1 MEHVVNEADKA
12 DFKQEQNKN
21 IWRLGRTLG
30 LRSVY
35 MVLKK

>member
-21 IWRLGRTLG
+21 IWRLGRLLG
-30 LRSVY
+30 LKSVY
-35 MVLKK
+35 LVLKK